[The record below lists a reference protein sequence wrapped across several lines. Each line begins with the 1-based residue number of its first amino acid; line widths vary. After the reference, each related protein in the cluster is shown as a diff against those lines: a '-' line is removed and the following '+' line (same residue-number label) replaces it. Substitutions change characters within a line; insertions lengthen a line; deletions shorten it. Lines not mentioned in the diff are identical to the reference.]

1 MKIYLINNDIQ
12 AKQISQLLRLNAEC
26 VKFQWSTIIKDIPN
40 NVRESLECIEMY
52 IEEKIYEVCTENNL
66 VGRLTEEEE
75 NELFAL
81 IRKKQELKYTLGT
94 GIVIAG
100 EEVNKVSELLKS
112 EKVSQNI
119 IDAINSGKSVV
130 LF

>member
-94 GIVIAG
+94 GIVVAG
-100 EEVNKVSELLKS
+100 EEANKVSELLKS

>member
-12 AKQISQLLRLNAEC
+12 AKQISQLLRINAEC

-94 GIVIAG
+94 GIVVAG
-100 EEVNKVSELLKS
+100 EEANKVSELLKS

>member
-66 VGRLTEEEE
+66 VGCLTEEEE

-81 IRKKQELKYTLGT
+81 IRKKQELKFTLGT

-100 EEVNKVSELLKS
+100 EEANKVSELLKS
-112 EKVSQNI
+112 EKISKNI
-119 IDAINSGKSVV
+119 INAINSGKSVV

>member
-66 VGRLTEEEE
+66 VGCLTEEEE

-81 IRKKQELKYTLGT
+81 IRKKQELKFTLGT

-100 EEVNKVSELLKS
+100 EEANKVSELLKS
-112 EKVSQNI
+112 EKISQNI
-119 IDAINSGKSVV
+119 INAINSGKSVV

>member
-81 IRKKQELKYTLGT
+81 IRKKQELKYTIGT
-94 GIVIAG
+94 GIVVAG
-100 EEVNKVSELLKS
+100 EEANKVSELLKS

>member
-81 IRKKQELKYTLGT
+81 IRKKQELKYTLGA

-100 EEVNKVSELLKS
+100 EEANKVSELLKS

>member
-81 IRKKQELKYTLGT
+81 IRKKQELKFTLGT

-100 EEVNKVSELLKS
+100 EEANKVSELLKS

>member
-12 AKQISQLLRLNAEC
+12 AKQISRLLRLNAEC

-81 IRKKQELKYTLGT
+81 IRKKQELKFTLGT

-100 EEVNKVSELLKS
+100 EEANKVSELLKS